1 MKRVLLVGGG
11 YGRNP
16 SMGGLLES
24 SRTLLHFLGIEIAG
38 EQIIRGGYWGR
49 FSERFLEKWLEIF
62 LKSEQENAKIMAMEE
77 DSYLDCLYAFRL
89 LSDDSSLIQKFT
101 LKRGIATLLPQKPLY
116 LPDYALQHG
125 DLKGKYQSSFTQ
137 FSAAWIGS
145 ARAKE
150 SPSSMQGFYKELG
163 SALNLKLLFGQFSF
177 ESYAHTFAFNPQN
190 ALKQSARIYFNAV
203 DLGVDFIMTSSA
215 EQLGFLD
222 SKSKE
227 ILKASKRE
235 RIETPLLYPT
245 QLILLALGQR
255 DRKLLGIHKHKIKAT
270 MI

>member
-11 YGRNP
+11 GDHI
-16 SMGGLLES
+16 GGLLES
-24 SRTLLHFLGIEIAG
+24 SRALLEFLDMEALG
-38 EQIIRGGYWGR
+38 EHLIRGGYWGR
-49 FSERFLEKWLEIF
+49 FSERFLDVWLEIF
-62 LKSEQENAKIMAMEE
+62 LKAEQENAQIMAMEE

-101 LKRGIATLLPQKPLY
+101 LKQGIAPLLPQKPLY
-116 LPDYALQHG
+116 LPHYALQHG
-125 DLKGKYQSSFTQ
+125 NLEGKYQSNFAQ

-150 SPSSMQGFYKELG
+150 SPSSMQGFHKELG
-163 SALNLKLLFGQFSF
+163 SALNLKLLSGQFSF

-190 ALKQSARIYFNAV
+190 TLKQSARIYFNAV

-222 SKSKE
+222 GKSKE

-255 DRKLLGIHKHKIKAT
+255 DKKLLGIHKHKIKVT